1 MPDTPEP
8 LKGRGTADNPDNR
21 FETLVF
27 RPDPEWHQF
36 QWDAEEDPP
45 APQTRLLR
53 DPSRKILAYNTSPD
67 VGFSVSLNP
76 YRGCE
81 HGCSYCYARPTHEWL
96 GFSSGLDFETKI
108 LVKDKAP
115 ELLAKALAAAS
126 WKPQGIFLSGV
137 TDAFQPVERQ
147 LQLTRGC
154 LQVLADYR
162 NPVAIVT
169 KNALVT
175 RDIDLLAQLAQHRAA
190 LVCLSVTTLNAEL
203 VRRLEPRAS
212 TPVRRLAAIR
222 RLAEAG
228 IPTGI
233 MVAPIIPGL
242 TDHEIPAIL
251 QAAAEAGAQFAGHTL
266 VRLPY
271 SVGDLF
277 RQWLDDHYPDRTHK
291 VLNRIRA
298 VRNGKLNDARWKSR
312 MQGEGGLAEAI
323 HRLFAIISRKVG
335 LGGPFPALSTAAFQR
350 PGQPSQLSLF
360 SA

>member
-1 MPDTPEP
+1 MDDKHKP

-21 FETLVF
+21 FETLSY
-27 RPDPEWHQF
+27 RPDPDIQCE
-36 QWDAEEDPP
+36 AEEDQP

-53 DPSRKILAYNTSPD
+53 DPSRKILTYNDSPD
-67 VGFSVSLNP
+67 VGFSVSVNP

-81 HGCSYCYARPTHEWL
+81 HGCIYCYARPTHEWL

-108 LVKDKAP
+108 LVKDRAP
-115 ELLAKALAAAS
+115 ELLATALASRS

-154 LQVLADYR
+154 LRVLADYR

-175 RDIDLLAQLAQHRAA
+175 RDIDLLLQLAQHQAA
-190 LVCLSVTTLNAEL
+190 LVCLSVTTLDADL
-203 VRRLEPRAS
+203 ARRLEPRAS

-222 RLAEAG
+222 ALAEAG
-228 IPTGI
+228 IPTGV

-251 QAAAEAGAQFAGHTL
+251 NAAAQAGAQFAGHTV

-271 SVGDLF
+271 SVSDLF
-277 RQWLDDHYPDRTHK
+277 SQWLDDHYPDRK
-291 VLNRIRA
+291 NKILNRIRA
-298 VRNGKLNDARWKSR
+298 IRNGKLNDARWKSR
-312 MQGEGGLAEAI
+312 MRGEGVFAESI
-323 HRLFAIISRKVG
+323 HSLFAVASRKAG
-335 LGGPFPALSTAAFQR
+335 FGAPFPTLSTAAFRQ

-360 SA
+360 